1 MKFSSAHRST
11 LRAILEGTYTP
22 LDVREFVQLCYVL
35 ALPVIRSKIL
45 RGSLNLD
52 ILGMSEADI
61 VYDCVADLFRR
72 DSEGSFVQLRSF
84 FTNQSIDV
92 TRCHDDEVL
101 LALRRLIFGKVHDS
115 LVRIYSEGDPTLGK
129 ILRNLLLELDRS
141 ELFEQQV
148 RFGETYLVVRDAD
161 PCFHLPPVTVESL
174 RQRFSHVVS
183 VRDLIPVMV
192 DKLHQVLLSD
202 EECQRAV
209 PLVKA
214 ALLFK
219 EVYALGS
226 DVEEA
231 EASSVERQAATDDVS
246 QLADL
251 VCRSLA
257 ANTRET
263 YVRRG
268 RRSAEE
274 FECYMNTVREI
285 LLSEFGV
292 GQGDA
297 VSYFEHL
304 KSAIPRLTKASYA
317 RRHRA
322 VLEYLAKR
330 AKQQMKV
337 ELKRR

>member
-1 MKFSSAHRST
+1 MKFTPAHRST
-11 LRAILEGTYTP
+11 LRAILEGSYTP
-22 LDVREFVQLCYVL
+22 LDVREFVQLCYAL
-35 ALPVIRSKIL
+35 ALPAIRSKIQ
-45 RGSLNLD
+45 RGKLNLD
-52 ILGMSEADI
+52 IVGMSETDI

-72 DSEGSFVQLRSF
+72 DGGGSFVQLRSF
-84 FTNQSIDV
+84 FLNQKIDV
-92 TRCHDDEVL
+92 TTCHDDEVL

-115 LVRIYSEGDPTLGK
+115 LVRIYSDGDPTLGK
-129 ILRNLLLELDRS
+129 ILRNLLLELERS

-148 RFGETYLVVRDAD
+148 RFGETYLVVRNVDS
-161 PCFHLPPVTVESL
+161 CLHLPPVSVESL

-183 VRDLIPVMV
+183 VRDSIPVMV
-192 DKLHQVLLSD
+192 DKLHQVFLLDD
-202 EECQRAV
+202 EFQRAV
-209 PLVKA
+209 PLVTA

-219 EVYALGS
+219 EAYALGS
-226 DVEEA
+226 EVEEA

-246 QLADL
+246 RIANL

-257 ANTRET
+257 ANTRGT
-263 YVRRG
+263 YVQRG

-274 FECYMNTVREI
+274 FKCYMNAVKEI

-292 GQGDA
+292 GDGNA

-304 KSAIPRLTKASYA
+304 EAAMPGLTKAAYA

-330 AKQQMKV
+330 AKKQMKV
-337 ELKRR
+337 ELRRR